1 MNGKL
6 IGIIS
11 AQAKK
16 SNQNSKMNGEDSYRP
31 NMECTFYSLG
41 DSIFRRKK
49 TPNSNGSN
57 LLSRSNM
64 E

>member
-6 IGIIS
+6 IDIIS
-11 AQAKK
+11 AHAKK
-16 SNQNSKMNGEDSYRP
+16 SNQNSKMNGKGSYRP
-31 NMECTFYSLG
+31 NMERTFYSLG
-41 DSIFRRKK
+41 DSTFRRKK
-49 TPNSNGSN
+49 TPYSNGSN